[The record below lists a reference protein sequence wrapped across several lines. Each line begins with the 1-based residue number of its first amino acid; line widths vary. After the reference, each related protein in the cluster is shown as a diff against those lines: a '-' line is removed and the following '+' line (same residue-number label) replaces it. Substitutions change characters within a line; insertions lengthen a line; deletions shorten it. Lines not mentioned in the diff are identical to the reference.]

1 MGRAESPDETDPIAW
16 VGAWRARIE
25 AALDRLLPAETAP
38 PGRLHRA
45 MRYSVFAGGKRLRP
59 LLALSAARACGGDL
73 DAVLPAACG
82 LEMIHTYS
90 LIHDDLPALDD
101 DDWRRGVLT
110 CHKAF
115 DEATAILAGD
125 ALLTHG
131 LGGFAVHPAGDAYGA
146 ARLEALTAVAEAI
159 GTAGMIGGQ
168 MEDLEAERGDPGSTP
183 PAERLE
189 AIHARKTGKLI
200 RASIAVG
207 AILSSAND
215 DLRSRLDRYGDRL
228 GLAFQIKDDL
238 LDVES
243 TRDALGK
250 DAGKDAARGK
260 LTFPGVHGVESSHRI
275 LAETVAE
282 AGEIAARIESP
293 PGPLAYFAAYVADR
307 AR

>member
-1 MGRAESPDETDPIAW
+1 MSEAW
-16 VGAWRARIE
+16 VAEWRARIDD
-25 AALDRLLPAETAP
+25 ALDRLLPADTLAP
-38 PGRLHRA
+38 RVLHRA

-59 LLALSAARACGGDL
+59 LLALSAASACGGDL
-73 DAVLPAACG
+73 DAILPAACG

-131 LGGFAVHPAGDAYGA
+131 LGGFALHPSGEAFAP
-146 ARLEALTAVAEAI
+146 ARLNAIETVADAI

-168 MEDLEAERGDPGSTP
+168 MDDLEEERGVDDVSPR
-183 PAERLE
+183 AERLE
-189 AIHARKTGKLI
+189 SIHARKTGRLI

-207 AILSSAND
+207 GILSFADASTRA
-215 DLRSRLDRYGDRL
+215 RLDRYGDRL

-250 DAGKDAARGK
+250 ATGKDAARGK
-260 LTFPGVHGVESSHRI
+260 LTFPAVHGVEASHRI
-275 LAETVAE
+275 LDETVAE
-282 AGEIAARIESP
+282 AAAIAADVEAA
-293 PGPLAYFAAYVADR
+293 PGPLAHFARYVA
-307 AR
+307 ARRS